1 MKWHERKGE
10 TPEKDKPMIMDS
22 DNFHRIIAMYE
33 ELIME
38 QKAEI
43 SKLKHKSNIL
53 RDRLNSCM
61 GKLNARQK

>member
-10 TPEKDKPMIMDS
+10 TPAKDKRMILS
-22 DNFHRIIAMYE
+22 QDNFHRIIAMHE